1 MKKLLI
7 VFVAAAAVFAAEA
20 QGARRPSGPA
30 PQPRG
35 QMARPANRGG
45 RGAPQVRYGRGNDGQ
60 LSKHDQRLIE
70 DIESASSAHAL
81 RRYLQAAV
89 SSRTEEVRMAMV
101 DALGNAEGMHSV
113 ADLAYFF
120 ADPSEDVAE
129 SAFSAW
135 TSALEDARG
144 HRRVRAIIEAAQ
156 ILQGGKWQGQTPS
169 PMPAPGMVP
178 VAPAVVQPVQTVVQ
192 PSTVPVT
199 QPATVPVTQP
209 VVY

>member
-7 VFVAAAAVFAAEA
+7 VFVAATAVFAAEA
-20 QGARRPSGPA
+20 QGSRRPSGPA

-35 QMARPANRGG
+35 QVARPANRGG
-45 RGAPQVRYGRGNDGQ
+45 RGTPQARHGRGNDGQ

-101 DALGNAEGMHSV
+101 DALGNAEGKQAV

-135 TSALEDARG
+135 TMALSDARSDK
-144 HRRVRAIIEAAQ
+144 RVRAILEAAQ
-156 ILQGGKWQGQTPS
+156 ILQGHANGQWRGEGAPRP
-169 PMPAPGMVP
+169 PMPVPGAVP
-178 VAPAVVQPVQTVVQ
+178 VQPVPVVQPVAQPVVQ
-192 PSTVPVT
+192 PVV
-199 QPATVPVTQP
+199 QPTAL
-209 VVY
+209 